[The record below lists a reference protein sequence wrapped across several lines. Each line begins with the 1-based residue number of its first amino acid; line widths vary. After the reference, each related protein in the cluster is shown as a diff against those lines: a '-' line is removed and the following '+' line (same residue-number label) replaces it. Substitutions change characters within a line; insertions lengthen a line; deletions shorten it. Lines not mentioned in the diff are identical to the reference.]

1 MDASSAAPADGAA
14 AASSAAP
21 RFQRRSTPV
30 PPEPLSSRLCST
42 GKVTFAE
49 RTPSNGGGEDVG
61 THVVPPT
68 SPTRSAEN
76 GAGEVSLTVSEG
88 EADATPS
95 TPRTFSSTLTAV
107 KAATTLASV
116 GRRSSVSELTLSAVN
131 VLKST
136 GGSRPRPDGI
146 DELDAKFFSAS
157 VQRHI
162 YRQQNARRC
171 RTRVQLL
178 LDEPRSS
185 RAALVVHIVLVVFIL
200 LSIVVVVLDSI
211 DPGGNQTLVLL
222 ELICSVAFTIEVIFR
237 LAVVDGLWPLIT
249 DVCLYI
255 DIIAI
260 LPFVFDLVCVATG
273 DFGPLP
279 EFEGEPEPEVVPDNG
294 LAVHTNPFD
303 WLRVARL
310 LRLFKLAR
318 HFEGSRVIVDTLKR
332 SFYALLV
339 PLLFLLTGVIIFAG
353 LLTYVEQ
360 DGEAR
365 DDFGNILKSSWFVL
379 VTFSTVGYGDVTPRT
394 AWGQLVTSVA
404 ILCGVLFMAMPITI
418 VGNNFAT
425 VWEEKEAV
433 AVVLKMQV
441 SNGPPLLPP
450 QLHRHHNSTAASTAT
465 SLHCRSC
472 CSRASLARATSFASS
487 ASSTRVG
494 TAPWTSRNSR
504 RRSA

>member
-1 MDASSAAPADGAA
+1 M
-14 AASSAAP
+14 
-21 RFQRRSTPV
+21 
-30 PPEPLSSRLCST
+30 
-42 GKVTFAE
+42 
-49 RTPSNGGGEDVG
+49 
-61 THVVPPT
+61 
-68 SPTRSAEN
+68 
-76 GAGEVSLTVSEG
+76 
-88 EADATPS
+88 
-95 TPRTFSSTLTAV
+95 
-107 KAATTLASV
+107 
-116 GRRSSVSELTLSAVN
+116 
-131 VLKST
+131 
-136 GGSRPRPDGI
+136 
-146 DELDAKFFSAS
+146 
-157 VQRHI
+157 
-162 YRQQNARRC
+162 
-171 RTRVQLL
+171 
-178 LDEPRSS
+178 
-185 RAALVVHIVLVVFIL
+185 
-200 LSIVVVVLDSI
+200 
-211 DPGGNQTLVLL
+211 LL

-418 VGNNFAT
+418 VGSSFAEVREHKQT
-425 VWEEKEAV
+425 PTTSRDLPRPRPDLGPTSPPQVWEHKETKD
-433 AVVLKMQV
+433 VVRKMQELLLERGLRATDV
-441 SNGPPLLPP
+441 LTVPPRARIAPDLAQSRP
-450 QLHRHHNSTAASTAT
+450 T
-465 SLHCRSC
+465 SQRAHPR
-472 CSRASLARATSFASS
+472 SRADLVSGLP
-487 ASSTRVG
+487 RV
-494 TAPWTSRNSR
+494 
-504 RRSA
+504 

>member
-1 MDASSAAPADGAA
+1 M
-14 AASSAAP
+14 
-21 RFQRRSTPV
+21 
-30 PPEPLSSRLCST
+30 
-42 GKVTFAE
+42 
-49 RTPSNGGGEDVG
+49 
-61 THVVPPT
+61 
-68 SPTRSAEN
+68 
-76 GAGEVSLTVSEG
+76 
-88 EADATPS
+88 
-95 TPRTFSSTLTAV
+95 
-107 KAATTLASV
+107 
-116 GRRSSVSELTLSAVN
+116 
-131 VLKST
+131 
-136 GGSRPRPDGI
+136 
-146 DELDAKFFSAS
+146 
-157 VQRHI
+157 
-162 YRQQNARRC
+162 
-171 RTRVQLL
+171 
-178 LDEPRSS
+178 
-185 RAALVVHIVLVVFIL
+185 
-200 LSIVVVVLDSI
+200 
-211 DPGGNQTLVLL
+211 LL

-279 EFEGEPEPEVVPDNG
+279 EFEGEPEPEVPDNG

-379 VTFSTVGYGDVTPRT
+379 VTFSTVGYGDVPPRT

-441 SNGPPLLPP
+441 SNGPPPLPPPPP
-450 QLHRHHNSTAASTAT
+450 QLPHRLHRHLPPLQELLLSRQLGARDVIRVFCEFDASGDGALDLAEFKAALGVMDIRMPLKKVRKLFKLFDQDGNNSVDYMEVRRDPSQT
-465 SLHCRSC
+465 S
-472 CSRASLARATSFASS
+472 ARP
-487 ASSTRVG
+487 
-494 TAPWTSRNSR
+494 APL
-504 RRSA
+504 

>member
-1 MDASSAAPADGAA
+1 M
-14 AASSAAP
+14 
-21 RFQRRSTPV
+21 
-30 PPEPLSSRLCST
+30 
-42 GKVTFAE
+42 
-49 RTPSNGGGEDVG
+49 
-61 THVVPPT
+61 
-68 SPTRSAEN
+68 
-76 GAGEVSLTVSEG
+76 
-88 EADATPS
+88 
-95 TPRTFSSTLTAV
+95 
-107 KAATTLASV
+107 
-116 GRRSSVSELTLSAVN
+116 
-131 VLKST
+131 
-136 GGSRPRPDGI
+136 
-146 DELDAKFFSAS
+146 
-157 VQRHI
+157 
-162 YRQQNARRC
+162 
-171 RTRVQLL
+171 
-178 LDEPRSS
+178 
-185 RAALVVHIVLVVFIL
+185 
-200 LSIVVVVLDSI
+200 
-211 DPGGNQTLVLL
+211 LL

-255 DIIAI
+255 DVIAI
-260 LPFVFDLVCVATG
+260 LPFIFDLVCVATG

-465 SLHCRSC
+465 SLSIAGAVALAPAWRARRH
-472 CSRASLARATSFASS
+472 SRLLRVRREWGRRPGPRGIQGGARRDGHPHAVEEGAEALQALRPGRQQFGRLHGGTMGPVPDECTARAFITPLFPSLQFCNIVFPSLSEEEVHQLATAAFGS
-487 ASSTRVG
+487 ADAATEPRIDEEG
-494 TAPWTSRNSR
+494 SR
-504 RRSA
+504 RDVRRRRERQEAAGVRPRLAAPHQHAEPAEAHAEAPAVRRDDGEEVRLEAVRDAEGPA

>member
-1 MDASSAAPADGAA
+1 M
-14 AASSAAP
+14 
-21 RFQRRSTPV
+21 
-30 PPEPLSSRLCST
+30 
-42 GKVTFAE
+42 
-49 RTPSNGGGEDVG
+49 
-61 THVVPPT
+61 
-68 SPTRSAEN
+68 
-76 GAGEVSLTVSEG
+76 
-88 EADATPS
+88 
-95 TPRTFSSTLTAV
+95 
-107 KAATTLASV
+107 
-116 GRRSSVSELTLSAVN
+116 SELTLSAVN

-339 PLLFLLTGVIIFAG
+339 PLLATPLAARLIAWLLTATMALHFGLAFFEMVIARHSGVTLLATLIAALIAVRLVALGAALFYPAASVRVYG
-353 LLTYVEQ
+353 LFLGAQ
-360 DGEAR
+360 EAALR
-365 DDFGNILKSSWFVL
+365 
-379 VTFSTVGYGDVTPRT
+379 
-394 AWGQLVTSVA
+394 
-404 ILCGVLFMAMPITI
+404 PIAELRALGI
-418 VGNNFAT
+418 G
-425 VWEEKEAV
+425 AV
-433 AVVLKMQV
+433 A
-441 SNGPPLLPP
+441 STHATFIGPPLDEVQCVLVEG
-450 QLHRHHNSTAASTAT
+450 L
-465 SLHCRSC
+465 
-472 CSRASLARATSFASS
+472 
-487 ASSTRVG
+487 
-494 TAPWTSRNSR
+494 
-504 RRSA
+504 

>member
-1 MDASSAAPADGAA
+1 M
-14 AASSAAP
+14 
-21 RFQRRSTPV
+21 
-30 PPEPLSSRLCST
+30 
-42 GKVTFAE
+42 
-49 RTPSNGGGEDVG
+49 
-61 THVVPPT
+61 
-68 SPTRSAEN
+68 
-76 GAGEVSLTVSEG
+76 
-88 EADATPS
+88 
-95 TPRTFSSTLTAV
+95 
-107 KAATTLASV
+107 
-116 GRRSSVSELTLSAVN
+116 
-131 VLKST
+131 
-136 GGSRPRPDGI
+136 
-146 DELDAKFFSAS
+146 
-157 VQRHI
+157 
-162 YRQQNARRC
+162 
-171 RTRVQLL
+171 
-178 LDEPRSS
+178 
-185 RAALVVHIVLVVFIL
+185 
-200 LSIVVVVLDSI
+200 
-211 DPGGNQTLVLL
+211 LL

-379 VTFSTVGYGDVTPRT
+379 VTFSTVGYEIGRVSDTEGAAR
-394 AWGQLVTSVA
+394 A
-404 ILCGVLFMAMPITI
+404 LFLSLSLSL
-418 VGNNFAT
+418 N
-425 VWEEKEAV
+425 
-433 AVVLKMQV
+433 
-441 SNGPPLLPP
+441 PPHRLP
-450 QLHRHHNSTAASTAT
+450 SAGTAT
-465 SLHCRSC
+465 SPRG
-472 CSRASLARATSFASS
+472 RRGVSS
-487 ASSTRVG
+487 
-494 TAPWTSRNSR
+494 
-504 RRSA
+504 